1 MNLSR
6 VFRRNQAMMLLEAV
20 VAVADRTKNM
30 ARGVSFLRRKYLG
43 GDTAL
48 PD

>member
-1 MNLSR
+1 
-6 VFRRNQAMMLLEAV
+6 MMLLEAV